1 MCLID
6 NKLREKCVFKTCHTI
21 QITVSSSYL
30 ENCISSKVMQKITY
44 MGATQPGVG
53 ALRVVTRRMG
63 ILLQSVCFCPSEY

>member
-21 QITVSSSYL
+21 QIIVPFSYL
-30 ENCISSKVMQKITY
+30 ENCISSKEMQKITC

-53 ALRVVTRRMG
+53 ALKVVTTSMG
-63 ILLQSVCFCPSEY
+63 ILLQSVRFCPSEY